1 MLAGSLY
8 LPPESYFFRSYPS
21 LSLQVFAR
29 TAGLIALISAL
40 LLSSLLLLFRVS
52 QAVHFPLGLL
62 CFHQNAVFSAIV
74 DILVHSSASHQ

>member
-8 LPPESYFFRSYPS
+8 LPPELFFQK
-21 LSLQVFAR
+21 LSQVFAR
-29 TAGLIALISAL
+29 TAGLIALISPL